1 MLDIFQ
7 NNLSGYLSLS
17 YEVRNRCACEKR
29 VFCPET
35 EYYLAFTTLQD
46 QQLVFKL

>member
-1 MLDIFQ
+1 MLDKFQ

-17 YEVRNRCACEKR
+17 YEVRNRFVCETR

-35 EYYLAFTTLQD
+35 ERYVAFTTLQD